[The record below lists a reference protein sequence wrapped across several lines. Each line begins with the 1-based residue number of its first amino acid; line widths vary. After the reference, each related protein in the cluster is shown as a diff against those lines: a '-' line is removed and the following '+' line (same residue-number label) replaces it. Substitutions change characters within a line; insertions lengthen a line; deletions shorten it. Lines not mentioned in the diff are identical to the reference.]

1 MSLVSNRTRLAT
13 LTKILVNDWQHTKEH
28 WRDTQANQ
36 FEKQHIEGLLHNVS
50 ATIEIIEKLDKL
62 ITRVKK
68 DCE

>member
-13 LTKILVNDWQHTKEH
+13 LTKILVNDWQLTKEH
-28 WRDTQANQ
+28 WQDKQALQ
-36 FEKQHIEGLLHNVS
+36 FEKQYIEGLLHQVS
-50 ATIEIIEKLDKL
+50 ATTEIIDKLDKL

>member
-13 LTKILVNDWQHTKEH
+13 LTKILVNDWHNTKEY
-28 WRDTQANQ
+28 WQDKQAGY
-36 FEKQHIEGLLHNVS
+36 FEKHYIDDLTHNVS
-50 ATIEIIEKLDKL
+50 STIEVIEKLDKL

>member
-13 LTKILVNDWQHTKEH
+13 LTKMLVNDWHKTKEQ
-28 WRDTQANQ
+28 WQDKQSLK
-36 FEKQHIEGLLHNVS
+36 FEKQYIDGLFHNVTN
-50 ATIEIIEKLDKL
+50 TIEIIEKLDKV